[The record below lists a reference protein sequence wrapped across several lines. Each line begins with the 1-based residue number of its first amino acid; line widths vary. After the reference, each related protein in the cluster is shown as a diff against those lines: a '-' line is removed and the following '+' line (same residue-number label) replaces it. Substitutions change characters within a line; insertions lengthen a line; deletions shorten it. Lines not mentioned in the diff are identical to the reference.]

1 MADAPLQEL
10 DDHQLAAVFA
20 VKAQAASQ
28 LLQTLRNHDGRYLI
42 LYSSAAATLGAP
54 GQSAHALACGYL
66 DGLAQQFST
75 LDAPKTLS
83 VAWGAWGESGRAAT
97 PEMLATLASR
107 GMGALSDAEGCW
119 HLEQAV
125 MRGAPWRLAM
135 RVFTDK
141 MPPLQQALFNI
152 SATEKAATPVIPP
165 ADDNAFNG
173 SLSDETAVM
182 AWLKKRIAVQ
192 LRLSDPASLHP
203 NQDLLQLGMDSLLFL
218 ELSSDIQHYLVYASM
233 RNGRG
238 RICLLMDSRSLSVLS
253 QRRRLPLRSR
263 KCCGTTPTS
272 VMRPSFD
279 AHSARLL
286 AGANPP
292 HWLWRRRLSRPV

>member
-1 MADAPLQEL
+1 
-10 DDHQLAAVFA
+10 
-20 VKAQAASQ
+20 
-28 LLQTLRNHDGRYLI
+28 
-42 LYSSAAATLGAP
+42 
-54 GQSAHALACGYL
+54 
-66 DGLAQQFST
+66 
-75 LDAPKTLS
+75 
-83 VAWGAWGESGRAAT
+83 
-97 PEMLATLASR
+97 MLATLASR

-203 NQDLLQLGMDSLLFL
+203 NQDIRRNWAMDSLLLTF
-218 ELSSDIQHYLVYASM
+218 ELSSDISTTWAYASM

-272 VMRPSFD
+272 VMRPS
-279 AHSARLL
+279 L
-286 AGANPP
+286 
-292 HWLWRRRLSRPV
+292 